1 MLQVAVA
8 IRQQNMA
15 PKKNP
20 NLLTVTEAA
29 KELGMLRQ
37 GVLMAIY
44 RKRLE
49 AHQYG
54 NAYLIERRVLERY
67 RATTKIGRPLGTKK
81 KPPAGRS
88 KKKSRR

>member
-8 IRQQNMA
+8 KRQQNMA

-29 KELGMLRQ
+29 KELGTLRQ

-44 RKRLE
+44 SL
-49 AHQYG
+49 
-54 NAYLIERRVLERY
+54 
-67 RATTKIGRPLGTKK
+67 
-81 KPPAGRS
+81 
-88 KKKSRR
+88 

>member
-1 MLQVAVA
+1 
-8 IRQQNMA
+8 MA

-29 KELGMLRQ
+29 KELGTLRQ

-44 RKRLE
+44 RGRLE
-49 AHQYG
+49 AHLYG

-67 RATTKIGRPLGTKK
+67 RATKKIGRPPGTKK
-81 KPPAGRS
+81 KKPSAGRPNKRS
-88 KKKSRR
+88 